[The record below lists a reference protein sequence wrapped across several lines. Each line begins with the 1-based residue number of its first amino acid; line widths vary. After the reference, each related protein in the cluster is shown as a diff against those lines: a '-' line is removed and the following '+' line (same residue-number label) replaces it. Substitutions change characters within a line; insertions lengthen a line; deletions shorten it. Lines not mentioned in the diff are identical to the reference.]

1 MEWNAYFD
9 WYREASLETIRA
21 KNTAS
26 TLSLT
31 LSLPLLLPY
40 IIFYLNYLTRCFL
53 FFFFQIFLL
62 MLLPFSQGRRGK
74 KSEGNYSS
82 LKEKLITRRSELSF
96 LFTYT
101 PRTGAEFKALAKEF
115 SNPSQD
121 TLEFAK
127 EFRLTIWSYESG
139 FSDPYQ
145 SIQLLASKSKARE

>member
-9 WYREASLETIRA
+9 WYLEASLETIRA

-40 IIFYLNYLTRCFL
+40 IIFYLNYLTRRFLYFL
-53 FFFFQIFLL
+53 FQLFLF
-62 MLLPFSQGRRGK
+62 MLLPFSQQRRKK

-82 LKEKLITRRSELSF
+82 LKEISITRRSELSF
-96 LFTYT
+96 LFIYT
-101 PRTGAEFKALAKEF
+101 PRTRAEFKAFAKEF

-121 TLEFAK
+121 PLEFAK
-127 EFRLTIWSYESG
+127 EFRLTIWSYKPG
-139 FSDPYQ
+139 FSDLNQY
-145 SIQLLASKSKARE
+145 SC